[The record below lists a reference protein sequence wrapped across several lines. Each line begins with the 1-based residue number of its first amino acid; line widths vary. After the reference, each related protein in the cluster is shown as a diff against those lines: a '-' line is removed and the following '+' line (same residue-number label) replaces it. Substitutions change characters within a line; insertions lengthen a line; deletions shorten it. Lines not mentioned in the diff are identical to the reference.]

1 MGENEK
7 KITMQ
12 DNKDKIFKE
21 LRTKESELEAKDN
34 VAKELKEANDKM
46 MENMAAMM
54 KQMEEMQK
62 SIQAPQ
68 VQTVGVIKER
78 PARKSIKLMNLSLG
92 QCYLI
97 DGILNVRFDKP
108 FDKAGVTEGVFEN
121 FYNRFKPWFES
132 LDVIILDEEI
142 AEEFGM
148 LDLYKKHGISE
159 KLMENTIKLNK
170 DMMMERLAGMI
181 PKLQM
186 LFVKYFATQL
196 NNGSE
201 YTSDAGKHYALED
214 HFRTNFALEITI
226 RDIAEELKHVK

>member
-7 KITMQ
+7 KLTMQ

-34 VAKELKEANDKM
+34 LAKELKEANDKM
-46 MENMAAMM
+46 MENMVAMM

-201 YTSDAGKHYALED
+201 YTADAGKHYALED